1 MEEEEHEVDFEA
13 LHDAANVF
21 EGKTG
26 VEAALV
32 LPLQFGNLVVDFLE
46 VFLVVVGEA
55 SCPSFQSG
63 DVAEESDEAYD
74 HAVFVAADEEVD
86 AGCAEAEHEEE
97 DDAHADAEGKDAA
110 EGEEE
115 IDEDAGGPEPEVGED
130 VHHGEEQHGGSGAL
144 GADVGFQ
151 LHDLVGFAAHE
162 SGWRGVVEREAGDG
176 ELEDAPEGNGAWT

>member
-74 HAVFVAADEEVD
+74 HAVLVAADEEVD
-86 AGCAEAEHEEE
+86 AGCAETEHEEE
-97 DDAHADAEGKDAA
+97 NDAHADAEGENAA

-115 IDEDAGGPEPEVGED
+115 IDEDAGGPEPEVGKD
-130 VHHGEEQHGGSGAL
+130 VHHGEEEH
-144 GADVGFQ
+144 
-151 LHDLVGFAAHE
+151 
-162 SGWRGVVEREAGDG
+162 
-176 ELEDAPEGNGAWT
+176 T